1 MIPLENIFIFIPMI
15 MSIFWILIIFID
27 ENRNKAKTM
36 LGLFMILEAI
46 LYLCHSIFFSGNKS
60 LYLIFDPIYNL
71 VGLSTYPVYYMYV
84 RLLTKDPKFNKKLL
98 IHILPGIL
106 IASSIQ
112 IMLLIMSKEEKILYF
127 DNVLINKDIP
137 FELNNNITIISSIFL
152 MGRIIFGF
160 QSIFY
165 LIKSYILAKRYNHSI
180 ENFYSNMKGKS
191 LTWLKNVIICIMIT
205 TTFSFTVNIL
215 GRSLF
220 SENHNSLLF
229 IPSIIFTGIIFMLGY
244 QGYKQKHGLN
254 EFNIDKEEPED
265 ITNCELPNKE
275 LMKTLC
281 EVLKNGDFYL
291 DPDINISKL
300 ASTLNTNRTYLSNII
315 NQKFLMSFN
324 DYINKR
330 RIDYAKTLLEKDKNK
345 IYTLLAISEDS
356 GFGSFSSFNRAFKKF
371 ENITANEYRNNNINH

>member
-1 MIPLENIFIFIPMI
+1 
-15 MSIFWILIIFID
+15 
-27 ENRNKAKTM
+27 
-36 LGLFMILEAI
+36 
-46 LYLCHSIFFSGNKS
+46 
-60 LYLIFDPIYNL
+60 
-71 VGLSTYPVYYMYV
+71 
-84 RLLTKDPKFNKKLL
+84 
-98 IHILPGIL
+98 
-106 IASSIQ
+106 
-112 IMLLIMSKEEKILYF
+112 
-127 DNVLINKDIP
+127 
-137 FELNNNITIISSIFL
+137 
-152 MGRIIFGF
+152 
-160 QSIFY
+160 
-165 LIKSYILAKRYNHSI
+165 
-180 ENFYSNMKGKS
+180 
-191 LTWLKNVIICIMIT
+191 
-205 TTFSFTVNIL
+205 
-215 GRSLF
+215 
-220 SENHNSLLF
+220 
-229 IPSIIFTGIIFMLGY
+229 MLGY